1 MQSKDDR
8 EVNFN
13 SPTAYR
19 LERGATPDTQSS
31 SSDNVGDIACS
42 SKIDSPLGLVKSIDK
57 SDKDE
62 IASLDG
68 PTDTYEKLNHEELEK
83 RYVEYRDRVVALKM
97 KGNGLKGVKR
107 DESNF
112 KRGVVTTEWIIRAFE
127 SVRKDADRVNV
138 YYDHDEDRFI
148 KVNGTSRWSSD
159 PWKYQRKVK
168 RDLEEQTQGLRSL
181 TMLTLTF
188 DRKRLR
194 TTPEFAGW
202 TDKTEQGMDLFIIRH
217 LSDYLGRFLDR
228 LKKYRKRKKLKWN
241 FVSWAFE
248 LWNKAGD
255 FHPHIHIIFFGGY
268 VAPLDVLKEYWI
280 YSDPNQVDVKPMR
293 NNNVAGYI
301 VKYVGKGLDRLCRK
315 GYEIY
320 AAFIWYFKR
329 RLYAVRPGFVK
340 VACNKEKRNLVFVG
354 YQVEGGSVLL
364 LKKFRGDF
372 AVGDDVANFDD
383 LPAIIKQGAVLC

>member
-1 MQSKDDR
+1 MQNKDSK
-8 EVNFN
+8 VNFN

-19 LERGATPDTQSS
+19 LGRGALTDTRSS
-31 SSDNVGDIACS
+31 TDDDVGGIACS
-42 SKIDSPLGLVKSIDK
+42 SSIDSPLGLVFSIDN
-57 SDKDE
+57 SDNDE
-62 IASLDG
+62 IISAEES
-68 PTDTYEKLNHEELEK
+68 TDTYKKLNYEELEEK
-83 RYVEYRDRVVALKM
+83 WVDCRDRVVKLKS

-107 DESNF
+107 DEDNF
-112 KRGVVTTEWIIRAFE
+112 KRGFVTTEWIIRAFE
-127 SVRKDADRVNV
+127 LVRKDADRVNV

-148 KVNGTSRWSSD
+148 KVKGTSRWASD

-168 RDLEEQTQGLRSL
+168 RDLEEQTKGLRSL

-194 TTPEFAGW
+194 DTPEFAEW
-202 TDKTEQGMDLFIIRH
+202 ADKTEQGMDLFIIRH

-248 LWNKAGD
+248 LWNKAGE

-268 VAPLDVLKEYWI
+268 VAPLDVLKEYWP

-354 YQVEGGSVLL
+354 YQVEGGNVLL
-364 LKKFRGDF
+364 SKNFRGDF
-372 AVGDDVANFDD
+372 AVDDDVVNFEN
-383 LPAIIKQGAVLC
+383 LPAIIRQSVVLC

>member
-1 MQSKDDR
+1 
-8 EVNFN
+8 
-13 SPTAYR
+13 
-19 LERGATPDTQSS
+19 
-31 SSDNVGDIACS
+31 
-42 SKIDSPLGLVKSIDK
+42 
-57 SDKDE
+57 
-62 IASLDG
+62 
-68 PTDTYEKLNHEELEK
+68 
-83 RYVEYRDRVVALKM
+83 
-97 KGNGLKGVKR
+97 
-107 DESNF
+107 
-112 KRGVVTTEWIIRAFE
+112 VTTEWIIRAFE
-127 SVRKDADRVNV
+127 LVRKDADRVNV

-148 KVNGTSRWSSD
+148 KVKGTSRWSSD

-194 TTPEFAGW
+194 NTPEFAEW

-280 YSDPNQVDVKPMR
+280 HSDPNQVDVKPMR

-354 YQVEGGSVLL
+354 YQIDARNVLL
-364 LKKFRGDF
+364 SKKFRGDF
-372 AVGDDVANFDD
+372 AVAADVVNFEI
-383 LPAIIKQGAVLC
+383 LPAIIRQEAVLC